1 MLLLSYGSKGFGSP
15 SRVII
20 PTPNITGS
28 LEPAAILR
36 VEDKIFFYYRDI
48 IYM

>member
-1 MLLLSYGSKGFGSP
+1 MAVKGFGSP
-15 SRVII
+15 SHVII
-20 PTPNITGS
+20 PTPNMTGS

-36 VEDKIFFYYRDI
+36 VEDKVLFYYYDI